1 MVLFHYAAKGAS
13 VVLLILS
20 LAVVASAQNN
30 GIDPA
35 LLAKA
40 KAGNATAEYQV
51 GFDYEYA
58 YPQDDAQAAVWFRKA
73 AEQGLAEAQFSL
85 GEFYDQGD
93 GVTQDDAQAALWY
106 RKASEQGYAPAQF
119 FLGLDY
125 DGGKGV
131 PQNYTEAYFWLDV
144 ATSGNL
150 KGIGQEDIAKWRDEA
165 ASHLTPTELSSVQE
179 RARKWFKTQS
189 TCGETPWVT
198 TRLVHLLY

>member
-40 KAGNATAEYQV
+40 KAGSATAEYQV

-58 YPQDDAQAAVWFRKA
+58 YP
-73 AEQGLAEAQFSL
+73 
-85 GEFYDQGD
+85 
-93 GVTQDDAQAALWY
+93 QDDAQAALWY

-119 FLGLDY
+119 FLDLDY

-165 ASHLTPTELSSVQE
+165 VSHLTPTELSSVQE